1 MVAAEPFCGIEQTA
15 AVLYPMEEVN
25 LGNGFEPMSKQSD
38 DDDDENSTRWK
49 SLMWH
54 YVEYCNRCRRPS
66 EGFHAQGIMPLGD
79 GQVSKGTGLIIPQV
93 PTS

>member
-38 DDDDENSTRWK
+38 DE
-49 SLMWH
+49 
-54 YVEYCNRCRRPS
+54 ERRFPR
-66 EGFHAQGIMPLGD
+66 GGRR
-79 GQVSKGTGLIIPQV
+79 
-93 PTS
+93 

>member
-25 LGNGFEPMSKQSD
+25 LGNGFEPISKQSD
-38 DDDDENSTRWK
+38 DDDEDSMWWK
-49 SLMWH
+49 TLMWH
-54 YVEYCNRCRRPS
+54 YVEYCNRCRRPTS
-66 EGFHAQGIMPLGD
+66 VGFHALGIMPLGD
-79 GQVSKGTGLIIPQV
+79 GLVSKGTGLIIPHV